1 MARQLPRTDGIVDQR
16 EAYVEDHPYAYVYN
30 THSGE
35 HGIRENHDAYQ
46 ALRRFLF
53 GDLYVR
59 MLITGI
65 EITGKGIKND
75 TRLFFN
81 YFVKPRGINTHLNEI
96 SERAENQ
103 PLPRTISEL
112 QTRLSV
118 NPYIVYD
125 GFADSGALVD
135 KAARAGAG
143 VLKSKEDLPH
153 LQLEYNSY
161 QSDERVGGKAL
172 ASGFKMIP
180 LIEGTRVMIMEDQ
193 VIRAKLRVEVTR
205 R

>member
-1 MARQLPRTDGIVDQR
+1 
-16 EAYVEDHPYAYVYN
+16 VYN

-65 EITGKGIKND
+65 ELIGKGIRND

-103 PLPRTISEL
+103 PLPRTLSEL
-112 QTRLSV
+112 QVRLNV
-118 NPYIVYD
+118 NPYIIYD

-143 VLKSKEDLPH
+143 IQKSREDLPH
-153 LQLEYNSY
+153 LQLEYKSY

-172 ASGFKMIP
+172 ASGYKMIP
-180 LIEGTRVMIMEDQ
+180 LIEGTRVMTMEDQ
-193 VIRAKLRVEVTR
+193 VMSTKLQVE
-205 R
+205 